1 MRYLLYFLRKHYI
14 YFLFLV
20 LEVISLLMLFNN
32 NAYQN
37 SALASLSN
45 GFAGTVLNISSNI
58 SEYFSLRR
66 VNRILAEDNA
76 KLHSTR
82 SEAFYKADTNSFF
95 QNDTLYKL
103 EYRYIAAR
111 VISNSTNKRNNFI
124 MLNKGRRQRI
134 ENHMGV
140 IMGDRIVG
148 QVVSVSEHF
157 CWVMSLLNKDSRISG
172 KFKKNN
178 QLVNIEWNGGSYQ
191 LGDVKEIPKHVVIQ
205 KGDTI
210 ITSGNSDIFPEGL
223 LIGTIENYTI
233 AQEEN
238 FNYASIRFATDFN
251 SLSFVEVLID
261 LMRKEKEDLKNSF
274 KPSDR
279 Y

>member
-1 MRYLLYFLRKHYI
+1 MRYLLYFLQKQYI
-14 YFLFLV
+14 YFLFLA
-20 LEVISLLMLFNN
+20 LEVISLLLLFNN
-32 NAYQN
+32 NDYQN
-37 SALASLSN
+37 SALTYVSN
-45 GFAGTVLNISSNI
+45 GIAGSVLNTSSNV

-76 KLHSTR
+76 RLHSNR
-82 SEAFYKADTNSFF
+82 SEAFYKADTTSFF
-95 QNDTLYKL
+95 HNDTLYKL
-103 EYRYIAAR
+103 EYRYISAK
-111 VISNSTNKRNNFI
+111 VINNSTNKRNNFL
-124 MLNKGRRQRI
+124 MLNKGHRQGI

-148 QVVSVSEHF
+148 QVVSVSDHF

-172 KFKKNN
+172 KFKRNN
-178 QLVNIEWNGGSYQ
+178 QLVNIEWGGGNYQ
-191 LGDVKEIPKHVVIQ
+191 VGEVKEIPKHVLIH

-223 LIGTIENYTI
+223 LIGTIDHFTI

-238 FNYASIRFATDFN
+238 FNSATIRFATDFN

-261 LMRKEKEDLKNSF
+261 MMRTEKEDLKNSF
-274 KPSDR
+274 KSSER
-279 Y
+279 

>member
-1 MRYLLYFLRKHYI
+1 MRYLLYFLRKHYF
-14 YFLFLV
+14 YFLFLA
-20 LEVISLLMLFNN
+20 LEVISLLLLFNTN
-32 NAYQN
+32 EYQN
-37 SALASLSN
+37 SAVTSFTNRLAGS
-45 GFAGTVLNISSNI
+45 VLNLSSNV

-76 KLHSTR
+76 RLHSNR
-82 SEAFYKADTNSFF
+82 SEAFYQADTETFYH
-95 QNDTLYKL
+95 NDTLYKL
-103 EYRYIAAR
+103 EYRYISAK
-111 VISNSTNKRNNFI
+111 VINNSTHKRNNFI
-124 MLNKGRRQRI
+124 MLNKGRRQGI

-148 QVVSVSEHF
+148 QVVNVSDHF

-172 KFKKNN
+172 KFRKND
-178 QLVNIEWNGGSYQ
+178 QLVNIEWGGGNYQ
-191 LGDVKEIPKHVVIQ
+191 FGEVKEIPKHVQIF

-223 LIGTIENYTI
+223 LIGTIDNFTV

-238 FNYASIRFATDFN
+238 FNYATIRFATDFN

-261 LMRKEKEDLKNSF
+261 MMRKEKEELKNSF
-274 KPSDR
+274 QSNER
-279 Y
+279 